1 VLTGGVDFEHES
13 GVFDDGFSR
22 VSPTRNNLGVY
33 IQDQL
38 AWRERVFIT
47 AGVRVERNTA
57 SVPADLRA
65 TLESLGSSAPAG
77 EVGFGTS
84 ANPKLAASL
93 LARRHRDNA
102 ALGAT
107 RLKASFGT
115 GIKEARLLEAF
126 SPSLFFLGNPALNP
140 ERAVS
145 FDAGVSQE
153 FLNRRASVDLTYFDN
168 RFRDQIAFIFDP
180 MTFGPV
186 KLADGTLT
194 NFVNV
199 ERSTARGLELAGA
212 VRPVRQLRLAASYTF
227 LRSRL
232 ERAQS
237 VLNPELGLPLLRRP
251 RHAGTIEASW
261 VVAAW
266 DVTFDGSLVGRRR
279 DLDPVSGAR
288 FDAAGRALI
297 NEGYAKLNLS
307 GSYRIN
313 RGLRAFARIENLLN
327 QDYQEVLGFPAY
339 RLNFSAGLRVQIGGD
354 K

>member
-1 VLTGGVDFEHES
+1 
-13 GVFDDGFSR
+13 
-22 VSPTRNNLGVY
+22 
-33 IQDQL
+33 
-38 AWRERVFIT
+38 
-47 AGVRVERNTA
+47 
-57 SVPADLRA
+57 
-65 TLESLGSSAPAG
+65 
-77 EVGFGTS
+77 
-84 ANPKLAASL
+84 
-93 LARRHRDNA
+93 
-102 ALGAT
+102 
-107 RLKASFGT
+107 
-115 GIKEARLLEAF
+115 RLLEAF

-153 FLNRRASVDLTYFDN
+153 FFNRRASVDLTYFDN

-199 ERSTARGLELAGA
+199 ERSTARGFELASA

-266 DVTFDGSLVGRRR
+266 DVTFDGSLVGHRR

-313 RGLRAFARIENLLN
+313 RGLQAFARIENLLN